1 VTSLFTARELDLKIV
16 EMVSDACE
24 KYGIPEGC
32 GAEAACAMMGLEV
45 KYAPLALG
53 MDGALVEGRV
63 IVSRG
68 IRWRPRVEFTIYH
81 ELFHHL
87 LEEDS
92 DIIEHYTDLLRS
104 DDEQYKRAVERCCD
118 RGAAEFMMPRSRVK
132 EAIQSEGC
140 WVGLIEL
147 IADRHGSSLI
157 ASALQLAHCAPVD
170 CFVVLCSY
178 GPVSKIRS
186 RRSGL
191 YVDYAGASPQ
201 RKYMLARFS
210 PVRSDHVLAQ
220 AWEECGPAQGESYVP
235 YRSGKY
241 MPCYCEAK
249 PVGPFTAG
257 ILYFEDP
264 VPQGQMSLPL

>member
-1 VTSLFTARELDLKIV
+1 MFTTRELDLKIV
-16 EMVSDACE
+16 RMVSDARE
-24 KYGIPEGC
+24 RYGVPEGC
-32 GAEAACAMMGLEV
+32 GAEAACAMVGLEV
-45 KYAPLALG
+45 NYAPLALG
-53 MDGALVEGRV
+53 TDGALLEGRV
-63 IVSRG
+63 IVNRG

-87 LEEDS
+87 LEEDG

-104 DDEQYKRAVERCCD
+104 DDKQYKKAVERCCD
-118 RGAAEFMMPRSRVK
+118 RGAAEFMMPQAQVR
-132 EAIQSEGC
+132 EAIQAEGFC
-140 WVGLIEL
+140 VDLIEL

-170 CFVVLCSY
+170 CFVVLCSH
-178 GPVSKIRS
+178 GLVPKVRP
-186 RRSGL
+186 RRSSL

-220 AWEECGPAQGESYVP
+220 AWEECGPVQGESYVP

-249 PVGPFTAG
+249 PVGPFVAG
-257 ILYFEDP
+257 ILSFEEL
-264 VPQGQMSLPL
+264 VPPGQMSLPL